1 MTEKPKI
8 NANNQLIMIQKNQ
21 TIAVFATLLL
31 LQVAALPG
39 HLFAQTIPSLRDTF
53 RNDFGIG
60 TALNNAQI
68 EERDPQTT
76 AFIARQFNMATP
88 ENIMKSALIHPKW
101 DTYDF
106 TMGDK
111 LIDFGNKHNI
121 KINGHTLIWHS
132 QLPSF
137 MRGIRSKDSVQ
148 TFFTNHI
155 KTVAGHYKGKVYSW
169 DVVNEALNEDGTMRK
184 SVFLNYLGDDFVTE
198 AFRLA
203 QEASPGTELYYN
215 DYNNE
220 QPKKR
225 AGCLALVKKIKDAGV
240 RIDGV
245 GIQGHW
251 HVGRV
256 PLKDIEESILQ
267 YAALGV
273 KVMFTE
279 LDIEVLPRNVQGA
292 DVGQRMTA
300 NAQSNP
306 YPEALPDSV
315 QQQLAAD
322 YEALFKLFLKH
333 KDKVTRVTF
342 WGVNDG
348 DSWLNN
354 WPIRGRTS
362 YPLLFDRK
370 NQPKPAFYKVVAT
383 AK

>member
-1 MTEKPKI
+1 MFLRHPLT
-8 NANNQLIMIQKNQ
+8 
-21 TIAVFATLLL
+21 TIGTTAFVSLSMATS
-31 LQVAALPG
+31 A
-39 HLFAQTIPSLRDTF
+39 LFAQTIPSLKDTF
-53 RNDFGIG
+53 KKDFGIG
-60 TALNNAQI
+60 TALNSAQI
-68 EERDPQTT
+68 NETDPQTT
-76 AFIARQFNMATP
+76 AFIVRQFNSATP
-88 ENIMKSALIHPKW
+88 ENIMKSALIHPDW
-101 DTYDF
+101 DTYNF
-106 TMGDK
+106 EMADK
-111 LIDFGNKHNI
+111 LVAFGKKHNI

-132 QLPSF
+132 QLPAF
-137 MRGIRSKDSVQ
+137 MRGIRSADSVR

-155 KTVAGHYKGKVYSW
+155 KTVAGRYDGKVLSW

-184 SVFLNYLGDDFVTE
+184 SVFQQYLGDDFVTE

-203 QEASPGTELYYN
+203 QQAAPNTELYYN

-225 AGCLALVKKIKDAGV
+225 VGCIELIKKIKAAGV

-251 HVGRV
+251 HVGKI
-256 PLKDIEESILQ
+256 PLKDIEESIQQ

-273 KVMFTE
+273 KVMITE

-292 DVGQRMTA
+292 EVGQRMTA

-306 YPEALPDSV
+306 YPDALPDSV
-315 QQQLAAD
+315 QTQLAAD

-333 KDKVTRVTF
+333 KDKITRVTF
-342 WGVNDG
+342 WGINDG
-348 DSWLNN
+348 NSWLNN
-354 WPIRGRTS
+354 WPVRGRTN

-370 NQPKPAFYKVVAT
+370 DQPKPAFYKVIAA

>member
-1 MTEKPKI
+1 MLPKKYVI
-8 NANNQLIMIQKNQ
+8 ALS
-21 TIAVFATLLL
+21 TIAFLYASMSLPN
-31 LQVAALPG
+31 AA
-39 HLFAQTIPSLRDTF
+39 FAQTIPSLKDTF
-53 RNDFGIG
+53 KKDFGIG

-76 AFIARQFNMATP
+76 AFIVRQFNMATP
-88 ENIMKSALIHPKW
+88 ENSMKSALLLSKW
-101 DTYDF
+101 DTYNF
-106 TMGDK
+106 EMADK
-111 LIDFGNKHNI
+111 LVTFGQKHNI

-137 MRGIRSKDSVQ
+137 IRGIHSADSIR

-155 KTVAGHYKGKVYSW
+155 KTVAGRYDGKILSW
-169 DVVNEALNEDGTMRK
+169 DVVNEALNEDGTMRQ
-184 SVFLNYLGDDFVTE
+184 SVFLQHLGDDYVTE

-203 QEASPGTELYYN
+203 QQAAPKTELYYN

-220 QPKKR
+220 RPAKR
-225 AGCLALVKKIKDAGV
+225 AGCIALIKKVQQAGV

-251 HVGRV
+251 HVGKV
-256 PLKDIEESILQ
+256 PLNDIEESILQ
-267 YAALGV
+267 YAALGL

-292 DVGQRMTA
+292 DVSQRITA
-300 NAQSNP
+300 NEQSNP
-306 YPEALPDSV
+306 YTNALPDSV
-315 QQQLAAD
+315 QAQLAAD

-348 DSWLNN
+348 QSWLNN

-362 YPLLFDRK
+362 YPLLFDRN

-383 AK
+383 AN